1 MKLRKTCFY
10 EWDMAYEVLVC
21 MCWCTYLHIYHS
33 VCVLYLYP
41 VYHCDVMHWCLWF
54 FFPVHWSFKPWCTW
68 SRIKK
73 LKERNVLIF
82 INYSSITNTC
92 TKEYKQVEKVHLKC
106 KLCMVNSDMRLYMY
120 NRIIDSAE
128 FQAATFIL
136 LKPGGILSG
145 FDFGKL
151 FTMLLIMSYDW

>member
-1 MKLRKTCFY
+1 M
-10 EWDMAYEVLVC
+10 
-21 MCWCTYLHIYHS
+21 
-33 VCVLYLYP
+33 
-41 VYHCDVMHWCLWF
+41 
-54 FFPVHWSFKPWCTW
+54 
-68 SRIKK
+68 
-73 LKERNVLIF
+73 
-82 INYSSITNTC
+82 
-92 TKEYKQVEKVHLKC
+92 HLKC